1 MIHPTKFL
9 LKLNFYGQNFY
20 QIFTKESNLDLEY
33 FTLAKNEIFQFLF
46 SLIGYGQVQKSLP
59 TEQVSNQ
66 VTTVIDENS

>member
-1 MIHPTKFL
+1 MH
-9 LKLNFYGQNFY
+9 
-20 QIFTKESNLDLEY
+20 LEY
-33 FTLAKNEIFQFLF
+33 FTLAKIEIFQFLF